1 MGCVCSLRETSGLK
15 EMAASSPTLMRMPT
29 EAYVLGAAVECLGGK
44 CKQGAAVLLDE
55 LIVSRGLLQIKTT
68 TPVNDVGADLSK
80 VGAKQATAV
89 TGTTPMII
97 PGCILL

>member
-1 MGCVCSLRETSGLK
+1 
-15 EMAASSPTLMRMPT
+15 
-29 EAYVLGAAVECLGGK
+29 LGAAVVCLGEE

-80 VGAKQATAV
+80 VGAKQAITV
-89 TGTTPMII
+89 TGSHP
-97 PGCILL
+97 

>member
-1 MGCVCSLRETSGLK
+1 
-15 EMAASSPTLMRMPT
+15 MRMPT

>member
-1 MGCVCSLRETSGLK
+1 M
-15 EMAASSPTLMRMPT
+15 SSPTLMRMPT
-29 EAYVLGAAVECLGGK
+29 ESCVLGAAVVCLGEE

-80 VGAKQATAV
+80 VGAKQATTV
-89 TGTTPMII
+89 TGSHP
-97 PGCILL
+97 